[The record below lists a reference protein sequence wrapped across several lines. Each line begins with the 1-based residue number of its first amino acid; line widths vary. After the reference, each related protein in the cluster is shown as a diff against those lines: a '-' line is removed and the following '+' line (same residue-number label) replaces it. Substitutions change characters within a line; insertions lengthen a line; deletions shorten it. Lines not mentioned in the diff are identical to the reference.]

1 MRRKTVIALQV
12 LACSFA
18 GIVAASLASAQAAPA
33 APLDQQLKAQY
44 KLVKMGADSSGP
56 AVVDAGTI
64 LAIQKG
70 GILSVPYGEVNVV
83 ATKYQDGSI
92 HTPNSLLMKGIG
104 FGKAKFGKD
113 STTRLMQVGEK
124 VYPSSIDVNPAKDTV
139 ALGIIACDSCNNVDP
154 PTFFKADV
162 VFQFAKGSLATT
174 SAQQVK
180 DTIAQVFT
188 VDKSD
193 AKQGQDQG
201 QQGQDQGQ
209 GQAQGQ
215 DQAQG
220 QAQDQQAPAQPQTI
234 QLGQTP
240 DEVQAALGQPDKI
253 VDLGKK
259 QIYVYKDLKVTFLN
273 GKVSDVQ

>member
-1 MRRKTVIALQV
+1 MRRKTVIVLQV
-12 LACSFA
+12 PACFLI
-18 GIVAASLASAQAAPA
+18 GIVASSLAFGQAAPA

-44 KLVKMGADSSGP
+44 KLVKMGSDSSGP

-113 STTRLMQVGEK
+113 STTRLMQAGEK

-174 SAQQVK
+174 SAKQVE

-188 VDKSD
+188 IDKSD
-193 AKQGQDQG
+193 AKKDQDQG

-209 GQAQGQ
+209 GQGQAQ
-215 DQAQG
+215 DQGQG
-220 QAQDQQAPAQPQTI
+220 QAQDQPQQAPAQI

>member
-12 LACSFA
+12 LACSLA

-44 KLVKMGADSSGP
+44 KLVKMGSDSSGP
-56 AVVDAGTI
+56 ALVEAGTI

-124 VYPSSIDVNPAKDTV
+124 VYPSRIDINPAKDTV
-139 ALGIIACDSCNNVDP
+139 SLSIIACDSCNNVDP

-174 SAQQVK
+174 TAQQVE

-188 VDKSD
+188 IDKSD

-220 QAQDQQAPAQPQTI
+220 QEQQAPAQPQTI
-234 QLGQTP
+234 QLGQSP

>member
-1 MRRKTVIALQV
+1 MRLKTTIAPQV
-12 LACSFA
+12 FVCFLAGVFA
-18 GIVAASLASAQAAPA
+18 AILASAQAAPA
-33 APLDQQLKAQY
+33 GPLDQQLKAQY
-44 KLVKMGADSSGP
+44 KLAKMGSDSSGP
-56 AVVDAGTI
+56 ALVEAGTI

-92 HTPNSLLMKGIG
+92 HTPNSMLMKGIG

-174 SAQQVK
+174 TAQQVK

-188 VDKSD
+188 IDKSD
-193 AKQGQDQG
+193 AKKDQDQG
-201 QQGQDQGQ
+201 QQGQNQGQ

-215 DQAQG
+215 GQDQAQ
-220 QAQDQQAPAQPQTI
+220 AQDQPQQAPAQI
-234 QLGQTP
+234 QLGMSP
-240 DEVQAALGQPDKI
+240 DDVQAALGQPDKI

>member
-1 MRRKTVIALQV
+1 
-12 LACSFA
+12 
-18 GIVAASLASAQAAPA
+18 
-33 APLDQQLKAQY
+33 
-44 KLVKMGADSSGP
+44 
-56 AVVDAGTI
+56 
-64 LAIQKG
+64 
-70 GILSVPYGEVNVV
+70 
-83 ATKYQDGSI
+83 
-92 HTPNSLLMKGIG
+92 MKGIG

-113 STTRLMQVGEK
+113 STTRLMQAGEK

-174 SAQQVK
+174 SAKQVE

-188 VDKSD
+188 IEKSD
-193 AKQGQDQG
+193 AQKDQDQAQQG
-201 QQGQDQGQ
+201 QGQDQGQ
-209 GQAQGQ
+209 GQCQAQ
-215 DQAQG
+215 DQGQG
-220 QAQDQQAPAQPQTI
+220 QAQDQPQQAPAQI
-234 QLGQTP
+234 QLGQSP